1 MSLGNPMKPIISS
14 AHSRGPRPTPRRLS
28 DLHPYARLSVESRP
42 TWSQIADQ
50 LAAGVAIGAII
61 GVVVMVAAAM
71 L

>member
-1 MSLGNPMKPIISS
+1 MKPIISS